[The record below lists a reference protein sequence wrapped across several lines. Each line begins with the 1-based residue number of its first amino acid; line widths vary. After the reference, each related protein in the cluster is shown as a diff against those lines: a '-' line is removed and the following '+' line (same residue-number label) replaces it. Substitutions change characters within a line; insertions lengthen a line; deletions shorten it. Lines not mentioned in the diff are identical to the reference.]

1 MTAPSARLAPLF
13 VLATCAGAMATALIA
28 QYVFGLKPCELC
40 LIQRVPFVV
49 AGLLAL
55 ITLMRPR
62 LSRLLLPLAALLLL
76 GNAGIAF
83 YHVGV
88 EQHWW
93 ASACSGKAAAIS
105 LSDLAAQ
112 MAKPVEARCDE
123 PSWEWH
129 GITMALMN
137 VPFSALLGVITL
149 GLFLKAKA

>member
-1 MTAPSARLAPLF
+1 M
-13 VLATCAGAMATALIA
+13 
-28 QYVFGLKPCELC
+28 
-40 LIQRVPFVV
+40 

-55 ITLMRPR
+55 MALTRPR
-62 LSRLLLPLAALLLL
+62 LSRLLVPVAALLLL
-76 GNAGIAF
+76 GNAGVAF

-93 ASACSGKAAAIS
+93 ASACSGGTGGVS

-137 VPFSALLGVITL
+137 VPFSALLGFMTL
-149 GLFLKAKA
+149 GLHLKAKA